1 MKRNKQPVLACV
13 APDTYKR
20 MLSEELGTLKMGI
33 QFHRRPS
40 PQLISKRPKLTN
52 DPYAIGPLAKKLK
65 GKVDG
70 ILVVA
75 PLNRSPHR
83 TIPGPLVNGLP
94 VGIVFSNQPED
105 LQPWVDSLRNQKK
118 GSPVWAV
125 LSKWN
130 DYFLTRSQRVAK
142 WLRVSNPRAVE
153 TWFADDVTRD
163 ELCERLATGP
173 RLTWYMGHS
182 RSRGLSAYHGVRWPH
197 IEEVTPFSPC
207 GTVIALSC
215 DTLKR
220 ERGMFPF
227 GCQWVSHGRTAAFF
241 GSVDSI
247 SMQSTLS
254 MAYEIGAL
262 FENKT
267 VNTIGDLITQLE
279 NRLHS
284 TPYLSDTHRAFKSY
298 RIIGNPI
305 QTFF

>member
-1 MKRNKQPVLACV
+1 VKRNKQPVLACI
-13 APDTYKR
+13 APDIYKH
-20 MLSEELGTLKMGI
+20 MLREELDI
-33 QFHRRPS
+33 QFHRRSS
-40 PQLISKRPKLTN
+40 PDLTEKKPKLSN
-52 DPYAIGPLAKKLK
+52 DPYAIGPLAKTLS
-65 GKVDG
+65 GNVDG
-70 ILVVA
+70 ILLVA

-83 TIPGPLVNGLP
+83 TIPGPLIHNLP
-94 VGIVFSNQPED
+94 VGIIFSNQPED
-105 LQPWVDSLRNQKK
+105 LQPWVNSLRNQNN

-142 WLRVSNPRAVE
+142 WLRGSNPHQVE
-153 TWFADDVTRD
+153 TWFADDFTRD

-197 IEEVTPFSPC
+197 LAEITPFSPC
-207 GTVIALSC
+207 GTVISLSC

-220 ERGMFPF
+220 ERGIFPF
-227 GCQWVSHGRTAAFF
+227 GCQWVFHGRAAAFF

-247 SMQSTLS
+247 SMKSTLS
-254 MAYEIGAL
+254 LAYEIGFL
-262 FENKT
+262 FEKKRVKN
-267 VNTIGDLITQLE
+267 IGELIVKLE

-284 TPYLSDTHRAFKSY
+284 NPYLSDTYRAFKSY
-298 RIIGNPI
+298 RIIGNPV